1 MADKVVMLPG
11 VGNVNLSRNGRSRG
25 MKLSVR
31 PGPKI
36 LVSFPPGVTFS
47 EAANFAL
54 QHKDWIIGQLNKFQ
68 MNASSCKPEFP
79 MKTKF
84 HTVNIQPDGEKF
96 SVKQKKFEINIFFP
110 SILSPE
116 SEQVS
121 GFVGKVLDS
130 IYLWEA
136 RHYLPARLAK
146 LAGLHGFSY
155 RRVSLRN
162 NRSNWG
168 SCSSRGNISLNIK
181 LMKLPDHLIDFV
193 LLHELVHT
201 RIRNHGPEF
210 KSMLDHLTGGRR
222 KELSAEIR
230 KYSTLANS

>member
-1 MADKVVMLPG
+1 MAVKVVMLPG
-11 VGNVNLSRNGRSRG
+11 VGYVTLSRNGRSRG

-31 PGPKI
+31 PGFKI
-36 LVSFPPGVTFS
+36 LVSFPPGVSYT
-47 EAANFAL
+47 EAADFAL
-54 QHKDWIIGQLNKFQ
+54 QHKDWIIGQQNKLQ
-68 MNASSCKPEFP
+68 MNASPWKPEFP

-110 SILSPE
+110 SIFSSD
-116 SEQVS
+116 SEQVT
-121 GFVGKVLDS
+121 GYVGKVLDM

-136 RHYLPARLAK
+136 KHYLPSRLAQ
-146 LAGLHGFSY
+146 LAGLHGFRY
-155 RRVSLRN
+155 GRVSFRK

-168 SCSSRGNISLNIK
+168 SCSSKGNISLNIK

-210 KSMLDHLTGGRR
+210 KAMLDQLSGGRM
-222 KELSAEIR
+222 KQLSAEIR
-230 KYSTLANS
+230 KYSLVAYS